1 MFDTPS
7 PRILNI
13 QSGAPFVDTL
23 AQTLLNHFS
32 DNPLAL
38 SSVRVLLPT
47 RRACRALSDA
57 FLRISDGQAVLLP
70 RLTPLGDIDEDELSI
85 SEIDVIGDAASSAD
99 LPPAIPGLQRQLL
112 LARAIMAM
120 PQHRMQAEQAT
131 GLALELA
138 RLLDRLATED
148 SDPAKLRDLVPDDY
162 ASHWQ
167 EVLQFLELI
176 ISAWPA
182 ILAAEGGLDPATRRN
197 ALLRGQAEVWRKSPP
212 KTPIIAAGS
221 TGSIPATGELLSV
234 IAGLPQ
240 GAVILPGLDT
250 VLDDTAWQSL
260 GPTHPQYGLQQLLSR
275 LEINRTD
282 VVDIS
287 PSDTPNGRAHILS
300 HALRPAISVAATLPD
315 EQVIRNDL
323 NGAIRVDCPSPSDE
337 ATVISLIIRHAI
349 ETPGETCALI
359 TPDRN
364 LGRRVA
370 AALGRWGIDIDDTAG
385 LPLSKT
391 PPASFLRLL
400 SDAVQRDL
408 APVPLLAL
416 LKHPLAAGGMPVAEF
431 RELVRTLDKRA
442 LRGPRPAPGFKG
454 LRDAIGTRPKYTA
467 IRNFVDQLEQIIGPF
482 AAEMHASSVDY
493 GALAKQHVA
502 TAETLAAS
510 DEETGAARLWA
521 GENGEA
527 TALFVSELMD
537 SLSTIGP
544 QSPRQYHG
552 VFERLITGR
561 VVRPRFGA
569 HPRVFIYGL
578 LEARLQHADTV
589 ILGGLNEGTWP
600 PQPETNPWMSRPMMH
615 DMDLDPPERR
625 IGLTAHDFQ
634 QAFAAPKVYLT
645 RAEKVGGTPTVPS
658 RWLLRIDNILERA
671 VAKDALDAP
680 QSENWLS
687 WADALDSADHVP
699 AAPPKPCPPANAR
712 PTELSVTR
720 IETLIR
726 DPYSIYARY
735 VLGLRPIDD
744 LDADPGAAE
753 RGTMV
758 HSALEAFVKAYPD
771 HVPEN
776 AKQHLMAFGQTA
788 FGDLLNR
795 PGVRAFW
802 WPRFERIADW
812 FIDWQ
817 RRRLEEGW
825 STVLTEETGALEI
838 DAIAGGFKITAKPD
852 RIDFREDIGLS
863 IIDYKTGSPPNK
875 KQVNS
880 GLSPQLPLEALIA
893 MAGNFKGVPH
903 EEVRQLMYIQ
913 LSGGRMPGKEV
924 EINLDLAE
932 LCEKTINGVNRLL
945 TSFANPETPYVS
957 RPRPQFEG
965 RFGDYDHLARV
976 AAWRGVEGDEE

>member
-23 AQTLLNHFS
+23 ARTLLNHFS

-57 FLRISDGQAVLLP
+57 FLRISDGQAMLLP

-120 PQHRMQAEQAT
+120 PQHRMQPEQAT

-138 RLLDRLATED
+138 RLLDKLATED
-148 SDPAKLRDLVPDDY
+148 SDPAKLRDLVPENY

-167 EVLQFLELI
+167 EVLQFLEVI
-176 ISAWPA
+176 ISAWPD
-182 ILAAEGGLDPATRRN
+182 ILAAEGALDPSARRN
-197 ALLRGQAEVWRKSPP
+197 ALLRGQAEVWRRAPS

-221 TGSIPATGELLSV
+221 TGSIPATAELLSV
-234 IAGLPQ
+234 IAGMPQ

-250 VLDDTAWQSL
+250 SLDDAAWQAL
-260 GPTHPQYGLQQLLSR
+260 GPTHPQYGLQQLLNRLGISR
-275 LEINRTD
+275 DAVI
-282 VVDIS
+282 DIS
-287 PSDTPNGRAHILS
+287 PPDTPSGRAQVLS
-300 HALRPAISVAATLPD
+300 HALRPAFTNATEIPD
-315 EQVIRNDL
+315 EQSIRDGL
-323 NGAIRVDCPSPSDE
+323 DGAVRVDCPSPSDE
-337 ATVISLIIRHAI
+337 ATVVSLIMRCAI
-349 ETPGETCALI
+349 ERPGETCALI

-364 LGRRVA
+364 LARRVA
-370 AALGRWGIDIDDTAG
+370 AALGRWDIEVDDSAG
-385 LPLSKT
+385 VPLTST
-391 PPASFLRLL
+391 PPAAFLRLL

-431 RELVRTLDKRA
+431 RDLVRTLDKHA

-454 LRDAIGTRPKYTA
+454 LRDAIGTKSKYVP
-467 IRNFVDQLEQIIGPF
+467 IRNLVDQLEEIIGPLI
-482 AAEMHASSVDY
+482 AEMKASSADY
-493 GALAKQHVA
+493 GTLAKCHIT
-502 TAETLAAS
+502 TAEALAAS
-510 DEETGAARLWA
+510 DEESGSARLWA
-521 GENGEA
+521 SEAGEA
-527 TALFVSELMD
+527 AALFSSELMD
-537 SLSTIGP
+537 SLSTLGP
-544 QSPRQYHG
+544 QPPRQYHG
-552 VFERLITGR
+552 VFERLMAGR
-561 VVRPRFGA
+561 AVRPRFGA
-569 HPRVFIYGL
+569 HPRVFIWGL

-600 PQPETNPWMSRPMMH
+600 PQSETNPWMSRPMMT
-615 DMDLDPPERR
+615 DMGLEAPERR

-634 QAFAAPKVYLT
+634 QAFAASHIYLT

-658 RWLLRIDNILERA
+658 RWLLRIDNVLERA
-671 VAKDALDAP
+671 GAKDALTVP
-680 QSENWLS
+680 QSESWLS
-687 WADALDSADHVP
+687 WADALDNATHVP
-699 AAPPKPCPPANAR
+699 ASPPKPCPPANAR
-712 PTELSVTR
+712 PNELSVTR

-735 VLGLRPIDD
+735 VLGLRPMDD

-758 HSALEAFVKAYPD
+758 HSALESFVKAYPE

-776 AKQHLMAFGQTA
+776 AKQHLIAFGQLA

-817 RRRLEEGW
+817 RQRIEQGW
-825 STVLTEETGALEI
+825 STVLVEETGALEI

-893 MAGNFKGVPH
+893 MAGNFKGIPSADVC
-903 EEVRQLMYIQ
+903 QLMYVQ
-913 LSGGRMPGKEV
+913 LSGGRNPGKE
-924 EINLDLAE
+924 IPIDLDITE
-932 LCEKTINGVNRLL
+932 LTEKTIEGVHRLL
-945 TSFANPETPYVS
+945 TRFANQETPYVS
-957 RPRPQFEG
+957 RPRPQFES

-976 AAWRGVEGDEE
+976 AAWRGVEGDSE

>member
-23 AQTLLNHFS
+23 AQTLLNQFS

-38 SSVRVLLPT
+38 SSVRILLPT

-112 LARAIMAM
+112 LTRAIMAM
-120 PQHRMQAEQAT
+120 PQHRMQPEQAT

-148 SDPAKLRDLVPDDY
+148 SDPAKLRDLVPEDY
-162 ASHWQ
+162 ATHWQ

-176 ISAWPA
+176 ISAWPD
-182 ILAAEGGLDPATRRN
+182 ILATEGALDPAARRN
-197 ALLRGQAEVWRKSPP
+197 ALLRGQADVWRKSPP

-221 TGSIPATGELLSV
+221 TGSIPATAELLSV

-250 VLDDTAWQSL
+250 TLSDDAWALL
-260 GPTHPQYGLQQLLSR
+260 GPTHPQYGLQQLLNR
-275 LEINRTD
+275 LEISRND

-287 PSDTPNGRAHILS
+287 PPETSNGRSEVLS
-300 HALRPAISVAATLPD
+300 HALRPAVSSTAMLPHEQSVRDCL
-315 EQVIRNDL
+315 E
-323 NGAIRVDCPSPSDE
+323 GAVRVDCPSPSDE
-337 ATVISLIIRHAI
+337 ATVISLIIRRAL
-349 ETPGETCALI
+349 ESPGETCALI
-359 TPDRN
+359 TPDRD

-370 AALGRWGIDIDDTAG
+370 AALGRWGIDVDDTAG
-385 LPLSKT
+385 VPLAAT
-391 PPASFLRLL
+391 PPAAFLRLL
-400 SDAVQRDL
+400 SDAVQRNM

-416 LKHPLAAGGMPVAEF
+416 LKHPFASGGMPIAEF
-431 RELVRTLDKRA
+431 RDIVRMLDKIV
-442 LRGPRPAPGFKG
+442 LRGPRPASGFQG
-454 LRDAIGTRPKYTA
+454 LRDAIGAKPKYA
-467 IRNFVDQLEQIIGPF
+467 ALQSFVDQLELIIGPMI
-482 AAEMHASSVDY
+482 AVIQANSINY

-502 TAETLAAS
+502 TAEALAAS

-521 GENGEA
+521 GEAGETA
-527 TALFVSELMD
+527 ALFVSELMD

-544 QSPRQYHG
+544 QSPKQYHG
-552 VFERLITGR
+552 VFERLMAGR
-561 VVRPRFGA
+561 AVRPRFGA
-569 HPRVFIYGL
+569 HPRVFILGL

-600 PQPETNPWMSRPMMH
+600 PQPETNPWMSRPMMA
-615 DMDLDPPERR
+615 DMNLEPPERR

-634 QAFAAPKVYLT
+634 QAFAAARVYLT

-671 VAKDALDAP
+671 GAKNALATP
-680 QSENWLS
+680 ETESWLNWS
-687 WADALDSADHVP
+687 NALDSTDHVP
-699 AAPPKPCPPANAR
+699 TSPPKPCPPADAR
-712 PTELSVTR
+712 PKELSVTR

-735 VLGLRPIDD
+735 VLDLRPLDD

-758 HSALEAFVKAYPD
+758 HHALETFVKTFPD
-771 HVPEN
+771 HVPGN
-776 AKQHLMAFGQTA
+776 AKQHMMAFGQQA

-812 FIDWQ
+812 FIAWQ
-817 RRRLEEGW
+817 RQRIEDGW
-825 STVLTEETGALEI
+825 SSVLIEETGALVI

-852 RIDFREDIGLS
+852 RIDYREDIGLA
-863 IIDYKTGSPPNK
+863 IIDYKTGSPPSK
-875 KQVNS
+875 KQVDS

-893 MAGNFKGVPH
+893 MAGNFKDVPH

-913 LSGGRMPGKEV
+913 LSGGRTPGKEA
-924 EINLDLAE
+924 EIKLDLAE
-932 LCEKTINGVNRLL
+932 LSEKTIEGVNRLL
-945 TSFANPETPYVS
+945 TRFANPDTPYVS
-957 RPRPQFEG
+957 RPRPQFES

-976 AAWRGVEGDEE
+976 AAWRGVEGDGE

>member
-23 AQTLLNHFS
+23 AQTLLNQFS

-47 RRACRALSDA
+47 RRACRSLSDA

-85 SEIDVIGDAASSAD
+85 SEIDVIGDAESSAN

-120 PQHRMQAEQAT
+120 PKHRMQAEQAT

-138 RLLDRLATED
+138 RLLDKLATED
-148 SDPAKLRDLVPDDY
+148 SDPAKLRDLVPEDY

-176 ISAWPA
+176 ISAWPD
-182 ILAAEGGLDPATRRN
+182 ILAAEGSLDPAARRN
-197 ALLRGQAEVWRKSPP
+197 ALLLGQAEVWRKSPS

-221 TGSIPATGELLSV
+221 TGSIPATAELLSV
-234 IAGLPQ
+234 IAGMPQ

-250 VLDDTAWQSL
+250 SLDDAAWQAL
-260 GPTHPQYGLQQLLSR
+260 GPTHPQYGLQQLLQGLDITRDNVS
-275 LEINRTD
+275 
-282 VVDIS
+282 DIS
-287 PSDTPNGRAHILS
+287 PSDTPQGRAQVLS
-300 HALRPAISVAATLPD
+300 YALRPASVGAIEIPD
-315 EQVIRNDL
+315 EQSIRDGL
-323 NGAIRVDCPSPSDE
+323 DGAVRVDCPSPSDE
-337 ATVISLIIRHAI
+337 ATVISLIMRRAI

-385 LPLSKT
+385 VPLTST

-400 SDAVQRDL
+400 SDTVQRDL
-408 APVPLLAL
+408 APVTLLAL
-416 LKHPLAAGGMPVAEF
+416 LKHPLAAGGMPIAEF
-431 RELVRTLDKRA
+431 RDLVRALDKRA
-442 LRGPRPAPGFKG
+442 LRGPRPASGFRG
-454 LRDAIGTRPKYTA
+454 LRDAIGTKSKYAT
-467 IRNFVDQLEQIIGPF
+467 IRSFIDQLEEIFEPLISQ
-482 AAEMHASSVDY
+482 MQASSVDY
-493 GALAKQHVA
+493 GELAKRHVA
-502 TAETLAAS
+502 TAEALAAS
-510 DEETGAARLWA
+510 DDETGAARLWA
-521 GENGEA
+521 GEAGESA
-527 TALFVSELMD
+527 ALFVSELMD
-537 SLSTIGP
+537 SLTTLGP
-544 QSPRQYHG
+544 QAPKQYHG
-552 VFERLITGR
+552 VFERLMTGR
-561 VVRPRFGA
+561 AVRPRFGA
-569 HPRVFIYGL
+569 HPRLFIFGL

-600 PQPETNPWMSRPMMH
+600 PQSETNPWMSRPMMAE
-615 DMDLDPPERR
+615 MDLDPPERR

-634 QAFAAPKVYLT
+634 QAFAASRIYLT

-658 RWLLRIDNILERA
+658 RWLLRIDNLLERTG
-671 VAKDALDAP
+671 AKDALAIP
-680 QSENWLS
+680 QNESWLS
-687 WADALDSADHVP
+687 WAGALDNADHVP
-699 AAPPKPCPPANAR
+699 TSPPKPCPPASAR
-712 PTELSVTR
+712 PNELSVTR

-758 HSALEAFVKAYPD
+758 HSALENFIKAYPD

-776 AKQHLMAFGQTA
+776 AKQHLIAFGQQA

-817 RRRLEEGW
+817 RQRIEEGW
-825 STVLTEETGALEI
+825 STVLTEETGVLEI

-863 IIDYKTGSPPNK
+863 IIDYKTGSPPSK
-875 KQVNS
+875 KQVDS

-893 MAGNFKGVPH
+893 MAGKFKGIPSEDVC
-903 EEVRQLMYIQ
+903 QLMYIQ
-913 LSGGRMPGKEV
+913 MSGGRNPGQEIP
-924 EINLDLAE
+924 INLDIPE
-932 LCEKTINGVNRLL
+932 LTEKTIEGVHRLL
-945 TSFANPETPYVS
+945 TRFANPETPYVS
-957 RPRPQFEG
+957 RPRPQFES

-976 AAWRGVEGDEE
+976 AAWRGVEGDSE

>member
-1 MFDTPS
+1 MFDSPS

-23 AQTLLNHFS
+23 AQKLLSQFS

-85 SEIDVIGDAASSAD
+85 SEIDVIGVAASSAD
-99 LPPAIPGLQRQLL
+99 LPPAISGLQRQLL
-112 LARAIMAM
+112 LARAIMAI
-120 PQHRMQAEQAT
+120 PQHRMQPEQAT

-138 RLLDRLATED
+138 RLLDKLATED
-148 SDPAKLRDLVPDDY
+148 SDPAKLRDLVPENY
-162 ASHWQ
+162 ATHWQ
-167 EVLQFLELI
+167 EVLQFLEVI
-176 ISAWPA
+176 ISAWPN
-182 ILAAEGGLDPATRRN
+182 ILAAEGALDPAARRN
-197 ALLRGQAEVWRKSPP
+197 ALLRGQAEVWRRAPS

-221 TGSIPATGELLSV
+221 TGSIPATAELLSV
-234 IAGLPQ
+234 IAGMPL

-250 VLDDTAWQSL
+250 SLDDTAWRAL
-260 GPTHPQYGLQQLLSR
+260 GPTHPQYGLQQLLNRLDISR
-275 LEINRTD
+275 EAVI
-282 VVDIS
+282 DIS
-287 PSDTPNGRAHILS
+287 PPDTPSGRAQVLS
-300 HALRPAISVAATLPD
+300 HALRPAFANASEVPD
-315 EQVIRNDL
+315 EQSIRDGL
-323 NGAIRVDCPSPSDE
+323 DGAVRVDCPSPSDE
-337 ATVISLIIRHAI
+337 ATVVSLIMRRAI
-349 ETPGETCALI
+349 ERPGETCALI

-364 LGRRVA
+364 LARRVA
-370 AALGRWGIDIDDTAG
+370 AAMGRWGIEVDDSAG
-385 LPLSKT
+385 VPLAST
-391 PPASFLRLL
+391 PPAAFLRLL
-400 SDAVQRDL
+400 SDAVGRDL

-416 LKHPLAAGGMPVAEF
+416 LKHPLAAGGMPVVDF
-431 RELVRTLDKRA
+431 RDLVRALDKHA

-454 LRDAIGTRPKYTA
+454 LRDAIGIKPKYA
-467 IRNFVDQLEQIIGPF
+467 SLRNLVDQLEEIIGPLV
-482 AAEMHASSVDY
+482 AEMNASSIDY
-493 GALAKQHVA
+493 GALAKRHVT
-502 TAETLAAS
+502 TAEALATS
-510 DEETGAARLWA
+510 DEEAGAARLWA
-521 GENGEA
+521 GEAGEA
-527 TALFVSELMD
+527 AALFASELMD
-537 SLSTIGP
+537 SLATLGP
-544 QSPRQYHG
+544 QPPRQYHG
-552 VFERLITGR
+552 VFERLMAGR
-561 VVRPRFGA
+561 AVRPRFGA
-569 HPRVFIYGL
+569 HPRIFIWGL

-600 PQPETNPWMSRPMMH
+600 PQSETNPWMSRPMMT
-615 DMDLDPPERR
+615 DMGLEPPERR
-625 IGLTAHDFQ
+625 IGLTSHDFQ
-634 QAFAAPKVYLT
+634 QAFTAPHIYLT

-658 RWLLRIDNILERA
+658 RWLLRIDNVLERA
-671 VAKDALDAP
+671 NAKDALAVP
-680 QSENWLS
+680 QNENWLS
-687 WADALDSADHVP
+687 WANALDNATHVP
-699 AAPPKPCPPANAR
+699 TMPPKPCPPASAR
-712 PTELSVTR
+712 PNELSVTR

-735 VLGLRPIDD
+735 VLGLRPMDD

-758 HSALEAFVKAYPD
+758 HSALESFVKAYPD

-776 AKQHLMAFGQTA
+776 AKQHLIAFGQQA

-817 RRRLEEGW
+817 HQRIEQGW
-825 STVLTEETGALEI
+825 TAVLTEETGALEI

-893 MAGNFKGVPH
+893 MAGNFKGIPSQDVC
-903 EEVRQLMYIQ
+903 QLMYIQ
-913 LSGGRMPGKEV
+913 LSGGRNPGKEMA
-924 EINLDLAE
+924 IDLDISE
-932 LCEKTINGVNRLL
+932 LTAKTIEGVHRLL
-945 TSFANPETPYVS
+945 TRFANPETPYVS
-957 RPRPQFEG
+957 RPRPQFES

-976 AAWRGVEGDEE
+976 AAWRGVEGDSE